1 MARIENHK
9 YSIEEAFRECFYIV
23 PDYQREYVWTDKEVH
38 QLLEDI
44 GEQIDAST
52 TREYFIGTVL
62 VSPTDQ
68 KNHYEVIDGQQRLTT
83 FFLLLCAL
91 KHLFQG
97 EPQRQMIAGLISTSY
112 VDSAGEVCT
121 TLKLEPRYESAGEV
135 MAKLVE
141 LDAEPM
147 AVRAGIQASGIAS
160 FGSLEN
166 LVNAYSALYRYLKDN
181 YDDAA
186 KLKKYWGYLANNVV
200 FIQISTDVSSALKIF
215 ETINERG
222 VGLNP
227 MDLLKNLLFTQVKQ
241 TQFTQLKDEWKK
253 ITKPLEKGK
262 EKPLRFLRYFLMANY
277 VIKNERGDSVVRE
290 DEIYDWFIAEDN
302 AALCDYAGKPF
313 EFVRKVI
320 RSVEHYLA
328 FANGLGND
336 GKRSLA
342 MDSLKRLAGGAF
354 SLHYV
359 LLLAAANFPKPLFD
373 HFVAQLES
381 FLFYYIFTKTPT
393 KDLERS
399 FSQWADELRA
409 IAEGSDPVKQ
419 KVQLNAFV
427 ADRFEKNMASK
438 SQELADA
445 LKRFTLYSMQ
455 QYRTRYLLARLTQH
469 VEMAFSGVK
478 TPGSL
483 EPFTGLEI
491 EHILPDNP
499 KPELR
504 AVWAEENQGAAYDDY
519 KNRLGNLTL
528 LEKPINIVAG
538 NDFYQEKQVEYGKS
552 GNYMTRSLVALTEVG
567 QNTSTSRINVKLRAF
582 PSWNVSSIEKRHEL
596 LIALAQEV
604 WKTTAIDV

>member
-44 GEQIDAST
+44 GEQIDAGT

-62 VSPTDQ
+62 VSPTEQ

-97 EPQRQMIAGLISTSY
+97 EPQRQMISGLISTSY
-112 VDSAGEVCT
+112 VDSDGEVRT
-121 TLKLEPRYESAGEV
+121 NLKLEPRYENAGEV

-141 LDAEPM
+141 LDTDPQ
-147 AVRAGIQASGIAS
+147 AVRAGIQAAGIAS

-166 LVNAYSALYRYLKDN
+166 LVNAYSTLYRYLKDN
-181 YDDAA
+181 YDDVA

-253 ITKPLEKGK
+253 ITKPLEKEK

-277 VIKNERGDSVVRE
+277 VIKNERGDAVVRE
-290 DEIYDWFIAEDN
+290 DEIYDWFIAKDN
-302 AALCDYAGKPF
+302 SALCDYANKPF

-320 RSVEHYLA
+320 RNVEHYLA

-336 GKRSLA
+336 GKPNLA

-359 LLLAAANFPKPLFD
+359 LLLAAAPFPKPLFD
-373 HFVAQLES
+373 HFVSQLES
-381 FLFYYIFTKTPT
+381 FLFYYIESPRV
-393 KDLERS
+393 L
-399 FSQWADELRA
+399 W
-409 IAEGSDPVKQ
+409 
-419 KVQLNAFV
+419 
-427 ADRFEKNMASK
+427 
-438 SQELADA
+438 
-445 LKRFTLYSMQ
+445 
-455 QYRTRYLLARLTQH
+455 RL
-469 VEMAFSGVK
+469 F
-478 TPGSL
+478 
-483 EPFTGLEI
+483 GL
-491 EHILPDNP
+491 
-499 KPELR
+499 
-504 AVWAEENQGAAYDDY
+504 
-519 KNRLGNLTL
+519 
-528 LEKPINIVAG
+528 
-538 NDFYQEKQVEYGKS
+538 S
-552 GNYMTRSLVALTEVG
+552 
-567 QNTSTSRINVKLRAF
+567 
-582 PSWNVSSIEKRHEL
+582 
-596 LIALAQEV
+596 
-604 WKTTAIDV
+604 